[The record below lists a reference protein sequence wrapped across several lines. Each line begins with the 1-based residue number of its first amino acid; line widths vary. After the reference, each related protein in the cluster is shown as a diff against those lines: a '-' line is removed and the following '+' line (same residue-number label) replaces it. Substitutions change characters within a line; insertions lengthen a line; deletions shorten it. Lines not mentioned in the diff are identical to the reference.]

1 MVTNR
6 KKRYS
11 RQNVRGLRVVASL
24 SHRPNKQRLVL
35 GPSCLPGFEF
45 ALHHDWSVKKC
56 HCRFN
61 SQVEGVYETHV
72 RQFVESAAS
81 QTLLTGIRLH
91 LRRWLGG
98 VVKFS
103 LPRMHR
109 IKTFENIVRGGSRGG
124 TREFPP
130 PPPQYLDQT
139 DAWKAE
145 KKHC

>member
-45 ALHHDWSVKKC
+45 ALRHDWSVKKC

-109 IKTFENIVRGGSRGG
+109 IKTVENIVSGRSRGG
-124 TREFPP
+124 AREGPSPP
-130 PPPQYLDQT
+130 SIWTKLTPGRP
-139 DAWKAE
+139 K
-145 KKHC
+145 KKHF